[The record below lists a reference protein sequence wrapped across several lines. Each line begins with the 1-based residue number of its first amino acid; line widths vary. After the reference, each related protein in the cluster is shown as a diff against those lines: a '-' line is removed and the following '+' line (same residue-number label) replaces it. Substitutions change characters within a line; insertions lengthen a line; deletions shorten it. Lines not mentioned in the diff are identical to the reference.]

1 MVKFIVKRL
10 AMMVATLFVILLI
23 TFLIMHAIP
32 GGPYS
37 AGKRLPEA
45 IQAALDEKYNLNA
58 PLHVQFWDYLQG
70 VLHFDLGPSFKY
82 EGMSVNVLIA

>member
-10 AMMVATLFVILLI
+10 AMMAATLFVILLM

-58 PLHVQFWDYLQG
+58 PPLCP
-70 VLHFDLGPSFKY
+70 VLGLPPG
-82 EGMSVNVLIA
+82 GAAL